1 MVVCVVVVVD
11 VLVMVDAVVLERL
24 RVVGAAV
31 GDRGC
36 TGRCRA

>member
-24 RVVGAAV
+24 RVVGAAA